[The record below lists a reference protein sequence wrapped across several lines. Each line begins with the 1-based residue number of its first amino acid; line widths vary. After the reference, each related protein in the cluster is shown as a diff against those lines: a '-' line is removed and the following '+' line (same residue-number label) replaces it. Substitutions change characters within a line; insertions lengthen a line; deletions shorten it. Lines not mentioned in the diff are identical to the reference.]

1 MPNGWKL
8 YSRQW
13 AFWAPSIELTL
24 HTTLHCSNLTLSFSP
39 SLALNWEDG
48 RSTCATYTLEHQP
61 WSENQKCPMSVSWIG
76 RYLNYGPHCTVR
88 SVIRYLPKHILGR
101 YHFEHYSVPSQ
112 NTLPASGRLI
122 AGPRIASGRLIASS
136 DLKGTLLSKVRLAN
150 KRFVANGNWWRSL
163 LMRPPTSTVC
173 QSNNTLPWIKFP
185 PVWHFLWGPEISFI
199 MIIFSTPQNVWKHIH
214 FCPKSKFSTWHEA
227 ESKLENSTTPK
238 PNATFFKFRLH
249 RPVRP
254 L

>member
-88 SVIRYLPKHILGR
+88 SVIMYLPKHTLGR
-101 YHFEHYSVPSQ
+101 SHFEHYSVPSQ
-112 NTLPASGRLI
+112 STLPASRRLI
-122 AGPRIASGRLIASS
+122 AGPSPREWHPTWQKAFARCAS
-136 DLKGTLLSKVRLAN
+136 DLQSFFAN
-150 KRFVANGNWWRSL
+150 
-163 LMRPPTSTVC
+163 
-173 QSNNTLPWIKFP
+173 
-185 PVWHFLWGPEISFI
+185 
-199 MIIFSTPQNVWKHIH
+199 
-214 FCPKSKFSTWHEA
+214 
-227 ESKLENSTTPK
+227 TPK
-238 PNATFFKFRLH
+238 RNGQL
-249 RPVRP
+249 
-254 L
+254 